1 MKMKFH
7 DKPLYNKWEQ
17 DIKKLKEDNKR
28 RIKILKATLPKA
40 TCEEEKEYIEKRIK
54 FLQSN

>member
-1 MKMKFH
+1 MKFH